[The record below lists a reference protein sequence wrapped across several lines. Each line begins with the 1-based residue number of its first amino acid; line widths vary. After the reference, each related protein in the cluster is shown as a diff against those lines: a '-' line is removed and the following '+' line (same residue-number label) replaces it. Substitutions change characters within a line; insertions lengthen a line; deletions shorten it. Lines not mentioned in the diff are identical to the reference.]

1 MQWLPLDGLFVDCVM
16 SHGLLTVLFTV
27 LEHNCLPAAIQRVT
41 ERNQSCS
48 QPGTVI
54 NTRGGGKNKLICEH
68 LRHPQGAHSQCIE
81 IWGLF
86 NEYSIRISIKKNTT

>member
-1 MQWLPLDGLFVDCVM
+1 MQWLRLDGLFADSVM

-54 NTRGGGKNKLICEH
+54 NT
-68 LRHPQGAHSQCIE
+68 
-81 IWGLF
+81 
-86 NEYSIRISIKKNTT
+86 